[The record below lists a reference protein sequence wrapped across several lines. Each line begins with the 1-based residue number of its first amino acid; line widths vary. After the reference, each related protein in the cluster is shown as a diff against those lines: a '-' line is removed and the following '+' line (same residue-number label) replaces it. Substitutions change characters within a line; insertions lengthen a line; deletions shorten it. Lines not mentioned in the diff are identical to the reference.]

1 MVRLRVRVVDVQRV
15 PDAAAVAHAEVEH
28 LHQAGPEW
36 LLEHPQSM
44 VVMLLLF
51 VVVVVV
57 VGGGGGGGGGGDQN
71 DDDRR

>member
-1 MVRLRVRVVDVQRV
+1 MQAVEDPVVRLRVRVVDVQRV

-44 VVMLLLF
+44 VVMLLLLLLL
-51 VVVVVV
+51 VVVVIKTTTTV
-57 VGGGGGGGGGGDQN
+57 
-71 DDDRR
+71 DDE

>member
-1 MVRLRVRVVDVQRV
+1 MENPVVRLRVRVVDVQRV

-44 VVMLLLF
+44 VVMLLLLLLL
-51 VVVVVV
+51 VVVLIKTTTTV
-57 VGGGGGGGGGGDQN
+57 
-71 DDDRR
+71 DDE